1 MPIPCL
7 NKQGSINFLQKSED
21 ALIPQPLLPSL
32 EEGEPD
38 FKVPLPNLGEGFRM
52 RAGTFARGLM
62 NEPNKGAEFPKEV
75 ISDSLTPNLLELNG
89 YFVVQFLHLNE

>member
-1 MPIPCL
+1 
-7 NKQGSINFLQKSED
+7 
-21 ALIPQPLLPSL
+21 
-32 EEGEPD
+32 
-38 FKVPLPNLGEGFRM
+38 M